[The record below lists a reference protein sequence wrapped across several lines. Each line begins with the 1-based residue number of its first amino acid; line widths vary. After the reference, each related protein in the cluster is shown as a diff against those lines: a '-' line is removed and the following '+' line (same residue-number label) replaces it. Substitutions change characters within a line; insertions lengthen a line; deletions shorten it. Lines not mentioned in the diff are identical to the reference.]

1 MCNRVP
7 PVISAQHDTRAARR
21 RRASGQLGAASPT
34 VGARCGAGGGGDC
47 PGGGGLCYEQW
58 GCRAPDG
65 SVPVGRRGGERGC
78 VRRPGRE
85 EVSGC
90 LALLWTRLT
99 SARTR
104 TEAKRL
110 TYLHDPA
117 AKNGIIN
124 DLSRVIEAAPDEK
137 ADDPTRKPQ
146 LLISGEEAESQAKPL
161 RPGGLGVWLN
171 RGNTPDHN
179 VWSLNYMDER
189 TNAHYGQAANTHH
202 DWYQPGVIA
211 PDKDVPHSMYY
222 NVLEHWTGHDP
233 MAPPY
238 EATRPP
244 PPPPIPPAPAA
255 AAGSGAGSG
264 SGAEGGCPA
273 DFPFQD
279 NNVPLCWKT
288 SDLQAAGT
296 GPCGTWCTKDVAAGG
311 GCGDNAD
318 HLCS

>member
-1 MCNRVP
+1 MPHPEAVAP
-7 PVISAQHDTRAARR
+7 
-21 RRASGQLGAASPT
+21 RASLAPHRPQWARGAALLVAASALAAVVYVT
-34 VGARCGAGGGGDC
+34 SSSGGGAGPQTALYQSGAEAASAGT
-47 PGGGGLCYEQW
+47 Y
-58 GCRAPDG
+58 A
-65 SVPVGRRGGERGC
+65 GRGERRCRGAFL
-78 VRRPGRE
+78 
-85 EVSGC
+85 S
-90 LALLWTRLT
+90 LLWTRLT
-99 SARTR
+99 SACIH

-110 TYLHDPA
+110 TYLHDPTT
-117 AKNGIIN
+117 KGGIIN

-137 ADDPTRKPQ
+137 ADDPTRRPQ